1 MSQTALA
8 ENLELKDPRAMRAL
22 AHPVR
27 LSILEVLHASGTANA
42 TECAREIGESPQA
55 CSYHL
60 RALAKWGF
68 IRQVDSDDGRETR
81 WAPAARNV
89 HFSSVADDSP
99 EFQAAASLLQRQVL
113 DRDNRIVTEYLNR
126 EEELSEDWRDA
137 ATFSSGFVVVS
148 PDELRDLNKR
158 FAKLLRRYGADRVD
172 KPDGARRVDVI
183 LRALPR
189 VGR

>member
-1 MSQTALA
+1 MSSTALA
-8 ENLELKDPRAMRAL
+8 ETLELTDPRAMRAL

-27 LSILEVLHASGTANA
+27 LSILEVLHANGTANA

-68 IRQVDSDDGRETR
+68 IRQVDSDDARETR

-89 HFSSVADDSP
+89 QFSSVADDSP

-113 DRDNRIVTEYLNR
+113 ERDNRIVAEYLRR
-126 EEELSEDWRDA
+126 EDEFSDDWRDA
-137 ATFSSGFVVVS
+137 ATFSSGFIVVS
-148 PDELRDLNKR
+148 PDELRELNKQ
-158 FAKLLRRYGADRVD
+158 FAELLRAYGSDRAERPED
-172 KPDGARRVDVI
+172 ARRVDVI
-183 LRALPR
+183 LRALPK
-189 VGR
+189 VEQ